1 MTKLLMKYQLKAIK
15 IVGIAFCF
23 ILICY
28 VFMRFIL
35 FPFFPYEVKRIINKR
50 EDPFWTSQEHLKKWG
65 IEIVKLPLEEEQTI
79 HSIIK
84 DYYETKFIS
93 DLEEQL
99 RKMLTTENDPIIK
112 EYYETR
118 LSLLPK
124 LKILK
129 IEFSQ
134 PRKYRDLVNR
144 IGIIT
149 YVSLTDPP
157 NFLGGYPR
165 DIFVLKKVN
174 GRWEIEKRWEVL
186 LRLDIDEE
194 ALIKSYFTK

>member
-1 MTKLLMKYQLKAIK
+1 
-15 IVGIAFCF
+15 V
-23 ILICY
+23 
-28 VFMRFIL
+28 
-35 FPFFPYEVKRIINKR
+35 
-50 EDPFWTSQEHLKKWG
+50 
-65 IEIVKLPLEEEQTI
+65 
-79 HSIIK
+79 
-84 DYYETKFIS
+84 
-93 DLEEQL
+93 
-99 RKMLTTENDPIIK
+99 IK

-134 PRKYRDLVNR
+134 PRKYRDLVDR

-165 DIFVLKKVN
+165 DIFIVKKVN
-174 GRWEIEKRWEVL
+174 GKWEIEKRREVMI
-186 LRLDIDEE
+186 RLDIDEE
-194 ALIKSYFTK
+194 ALIQSYFTE

>member
-1 MTKLLMKYQLKAIK
+1 M
-15 IVGIAFCF
+15 
-23 ILICY
+23 
-28 VFMRFIL
+28 
-35 FPFFPYEVKRIINKR
+35 EVKLFNLFTKR
-50 EDPFWTSQEHLKKWG
+50 ENPFWSSQEHIKRWG
-65 IEIVKLPLEEEQTI
+65 IETAKIPLEEEQII
-79 HSIIK
+79 HSIIRN
-84 DYYETKFIS
+84 YYETKFIS
-93 DLEEQL
+93 DLEEQW
-99 RKMLTTENDPIIK
+99 RKILATENEPEMK

-134 PRKYRDLVNR
+134 PRKYRDLVDR

-165 DIFVLKKVN
+165 YIFIFKKVN
-174 GRWEIEKRWEVL
+174 GGWEIEKVWEVM
-186 LRLDIDEE
+186 LRLDVDEA
-194 ALIKSYFTK
+194 ALIQSYFSH